1 MNRDNMK
8 SNDDDFEMKD
18 EYDFS
23 NAVRGRFYSPKKVS
37 TSIRIDDDVI
47 MYFKRRASE
56 EKTGYQTLMNAAL
69 REFMTHSAAKLH

>member
-1 MNRDNMK
+1 MK

-69 REFMTHSAAKLH
+69 REFMMHSAAKLH